1 MYEEKDWIGMECCP
15 ICGEPRGI
23 VMDQRMKKSLNK
35 YMTASLD
42 LCDKC
47 LKDAKENGWFILYET
62 TEEFVKGKLYHKPT
76 GRFMKL
82 NFEALSTETPGYDR
96 INDIRV
102 CLTSE
107 EDFNN
112 ISKGIKDAS
121 GDDSENTSVAS

>member
-1 MYEEKDWIGMECCP
+1 MEEKDWIGMDCCP
-15 ICGEPRGI
+15 ICGEPRGLI
-23 VMDQRMKKSLNK
+23 MNQRMSKTLPK
-35 YMTASLD
+35 YMCSSID

-62 TEEFVKGKLYHKPT
+62 TEKYVKGKLHHMPT

-82 NFEALSTETPGYDR
+82 NFEALSPEAPGYEQIDK
-96 INDIRV
+96 IRV

-112 ISKGIKDAS
+112 IYKGSQNAS
-121 GDDSENTSVAS
+121 TDDSKETSVVA